1 MRFVYV
7 HIAGKKWK
15 QLVEKEFILKGK
27 PVMRLHQEAT
37 KKGRQKIQRL
47 SERQKILL
55 FFPGKQT
62 GIIPEF
68 HFLQA
73 GIDPW
78 P

>member
-1 MRFVYV
+1 M
-7 HIAGKKWK
+7 
-15 QLVEKEFILKGK
+15 VEKEFILKGK
-27 PVMRLHQEAT
+27 PAKRLRQEAT
-37 KKGRQKIQRL
+37 KKGRKKNSKAVRT
-47 SERQKILL
+47 SENIA
-55 FFPGKQT
+55 FFPWKQT